1 LLEQAR
7 KEGFRQ
13 GEAAGRNRATAELQ
27 PVLEKLARS
36 IEELAALRPQLRR
49 DAESDMLRLA
59 LAIAR
64 RVLRRELAVDPDALR
79 GLALAALEKL
89 NAIEIYRVRVHP
101 SLASQL
107 ESLVAASRSR
117 TALEVIADAGSA
129 PGSIVFE
136 TARGNMD
143 ASIDTQ
149 LAEIE
154 RGLADRLGRSC

>member
-1 LLEQAR
+1 
-7 KEGFRQ
+7 
-13 GEAAGRNRATAELQ
+13 
-27 PVLEKLARS
+27 
-36 IEELAALRPQLRR
+36 
-49 DAESDMLRLA
+49 MLRLA

-64 RVLRRELAVDPDALR
+64 RVLRRELAVDPEALH

-101 SLASQL
+101 SLAAQL
-107 ESLVAASRSR
+107 ERLLAASPARA
-117 TALEVIADAGSA
+117 ALEVIGDPGSA

-143 ASIDTQ
+143 ASVDTQ

-154 RGLADRLGRSC
+154 RGLADRVGRSG